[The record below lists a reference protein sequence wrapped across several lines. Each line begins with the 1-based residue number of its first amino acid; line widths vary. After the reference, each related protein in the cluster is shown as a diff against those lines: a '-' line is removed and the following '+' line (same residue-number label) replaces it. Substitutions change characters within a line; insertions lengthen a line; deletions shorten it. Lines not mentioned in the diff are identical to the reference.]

1 MNGRRRTMD
10 GARRMI
16 DNGQRAVAKVLLSR
30 ALHPSS
36 VVYRLPSLVL
46 GIPLA
51 YLAVFF
57 LYPLVEIFRFSL
69 APEGALDLRPLR
81 ALMAD
86 GYYGRVL
93 WFTAWQ
99 AAASTALTLVL
110 GLPAAYAFARYSLPG
125 KSLLRAFTTVPFV
138 LPTLVVAAAFTSLLG
153 PRGWLNIWLMGLL
166 GLEQPPIRLVQTI
179 WIILLA
185 HAFYNATIVV
195 RIVGGF
201 WANLD
206 PRLEEAAQ
214 VLGANRWRT
223 FRYVTLPLLK
233 PALGAATSL
242 VFLFCFTSFGVILV
256 LGGPRFATL
265 EVEIYRQTVHLFHL
279 PVAAALSIVQMV
291 ITLSVMGL
299 YARWQARVSVP
310 LTFRPQRAT
319 QRSVRG
325 WRARLLVALSLGALL
340 VILLVPL
347 LSLVGRSLITADGWS
362 LRYYRELFLD
372 RRGSILFVPPSEAV
386 RNSLAF
392 ALVTVGLSLVIGV
405 AGAYLLAR
413 PRQGLGAWLDPI
425 FMLPLGTSAVTLGFG
440 FILALDQPPLNLR
453 TSPALVPLAHTLVAF
468 PLVVRSLLPV
478 LRGLNPRWREAAAVL
493 GASPLQVWLGVDL
506 PIVGRAVLVGA
517 AFAFTVSLGEFGA
530 TALIARPEFPTMPIA
545 IYRFLGQPGALNYGQ
560 ALAMSTLLMMVCVAS
575 LLFIER
581 FRYRDI
587 GEF

>member
-1 MNGRRRTMD
+1 M
-10 GARRMI
+10 
-16 DNGQRAVAKVLLSR
+16 
-30 ALHPSS
+30 
-36 VVYRLPSLVL
+36 VYRLSSLVL

-69 APEGALDLRPLR
+69 APEGVLDLRPLR

-392 ALVTVGLSLVIGV
+392 ALVTVGLSLVIGI

>member
-1 MNGRRRTMD
+1 M
-10 GARRMI
+10 
-16 DNGQRAVAKVLLSR
+16 
-30 ALHPSS
+30 
-36 VVYRLPSLVL
+36 VYRLSSLVL

-69 APEGALDLRPLR
+69 APEGVLDLRPLR